1 MRLFEKE
8 EEKSVTEKL
17 EDAVNIR
24 ILNMI
29 FACLEKGELETAK
42 KLSLIYKNIWYSKD
56 SQKEGI

>member
-29 FACLEKGELETAK
+29 FACLEKDDLATAIT
-42 KLSLIYKNIWYSKD
+42 LSEIYKNIW
-56 SQKEGI
+56 

>member
-8 EEKSVTEKL
+8 AEKSVTEKL

-42 KLSLIYKNIWYSKD
+42 KLSLIYKNIW
-56 SQKEGI
+56 

>member
-8 EEKSVTEKL
+8 AEKSVTEKL

-29 FACLEKGELETAK
+29 YDALGKGDIGMATS
-42 KLSLIYKNIWYSKD
+42 LSEIYKNIW
-56 SQKEGI
+56 